1 MDIGQSKIL
10 GGETFPDEGR
20 MEIFPFITMGDFCLR
35 NDADQIFEQVEDV
48 DFLGDWL
55 ILAFVVQD
63 HVDQSVVLLKILVWL
78 WNFWVLVFQFVAWT
92 HGGYY
97 LVDARC

>member
-48 DFLGDWL
+48 DFLGD
-55 ILAFVVQD
+55 
-63 HVDQSVVLLKILVWL
+63 
-78 WNFWVLVFQFVAWT
+78 
-92 HGGYY
+92 
-97 LVDARC
+97 